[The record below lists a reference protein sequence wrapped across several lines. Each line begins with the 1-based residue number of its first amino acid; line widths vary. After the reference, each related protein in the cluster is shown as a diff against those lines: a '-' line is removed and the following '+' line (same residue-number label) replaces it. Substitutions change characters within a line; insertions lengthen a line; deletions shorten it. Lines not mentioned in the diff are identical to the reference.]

1 MYRVNLIERIILFT
15 CTGFEILK
23 SRVYNKTRVYTFV
36 VSRTCG
42 KVGRNLRVNGPT
54 LGFGKNVE
62 LGDNVNI
69 NGCEIMG
76 RGKVVIGNYF
86 HSGKNITIFTS
97 NHNYEGAAIPYDRER
112 VTKNVT
118 IKDFVWLG
126 QNIIILPG
134 VTIGE
139 GAVVAA
145 GSVVSKDVP
154 DCAIVA
160 GVPAKVVKW
169 RDKERFEKLKSE
181 GKFF

>member
-1 MYRVNLIERIILFT
+1 MYRVNPLERIILSLRSAFD
-15 CTGFEILK
+15 LVK
-23 SRVYNKTRVYTFV
+23 SRVYNKTRVNTFS

-42 KVGRNLRVNGPT
+42 KVGKNLRVNGNAH
-54 LGFGKNVE
+54 GFGKNVT

-69 NGCEIMG
+69 NGCEIIG
-76 RGKVVIGNYF
+76 KGKVTIGNYF

-97 NHNYEGAAIPYDRER
+97 NHNYEGTAIPYDRER
-112 VTKNVT
+112 VTKDVV

-139 GAVVAA
+139 GAIVGA

-154 DCAIVA
+154 DHAIVA
-160 GVPAKVVKW
+160 GMPAKVVKW
-169 RDKERFEKLKSE
+169 RDKEHFEKLKNE